1 MHSYGDIFRII
12 EERAQI
18 IEHIVL
24 PVAHFFS
31 SLCRYGFDAANTCC
45 DTAFAHNA
53 EQTNAAR
60 AADVATAAKLYALV
74 KLNYA
79 HAVAVLFT
87 KERNSAHL
95 LCLFYGHVAVILQ
108 RNIFAYA
115 AVNDALYL
123 A

>member
-1 MHSYGDIFRII
+1 MHSNGDIFHII
-12 EERAQI
+12 EERTQI
-18 IEHIVL
+18 VERIVL

-31 SLCRYGFDAANTCC
+31 CLCRYGFDAANTCC

-53 EQTNAAR
+53 EQANAAR
-60 AADVATAAKLYALV
+60 AADVATAAKLYAFV